1 MDSIQAIL
9 LALIQ
14 GITEFLPISSSA
26 HLILMPKITAWPDQG
41 LAYDVAL
48 NTGTSLAICIYLRRD
63 LKKIIGGF
71 YHSLKPGGG
80 SGRYTYRDGRLAWM
94 LMAGTIPVLLSGFFF
109 HDLVSGKLR
118 SVEVIAWSSIVW
130 GMVLWF
136 ADRRPGLMN
145 ISAIGWAIALVI
157 GISQSIAIIP
167 GTSRSGITI
176 TAGLFCGL
184 TRIAAARFSFLLSVP
199 VGLIAGG
206 YEAAKLIEYGMD
218 TPWPQVLVGFLIAF
232 VFAYATIHIFL
243 KIVERVTMRPF
254 AAYRVLLGVLLLIIF

>member
-1 MDSIQAIL
+1 MNSIQAIL

-26 HLILMPKITAWPDQG
+26 HLILMPLVTAWPDQG

-48 NTGTSLAICIYLRRD
+48 NTGTSLAICIYLRHD
-63 LKKIIGGF
+63 LKSIIGSF

-80 SGRYTYRDGRLAWM
+80 SGRYTYHDGRLAWM
-94 LMAGTIPVLLSGFFF
+94 LIAGTIPVLLSGYFF
-109 HDLVSGKLR
+109 HDLISGKLR
-118 SVEVIAWSSIVW
+118 SIEVIAWSSIGW
-130 GMVLWF
+130 GIVLWF

-145 ISAIGWAIALVI
+145 ISGIGWIVAIII
-157 GISQSIAIIP
+157 GISQAIAIIP

-184 TRIAAARFSFLLSVP
+184 TRSAAARFSFLLSVP

-206 YEAAKLIEYGMD
+206 YEGLKLIEYGMD
-218 TPWPQVLVGFLIAF
+218 TPWTQVLIGFLIAF
-232 VFAYATIHIFL
+232 VLAYLTIHIFL
-243 KIVERVTMRPF
+243 KIVERVTMTPF
-254 AAYRVLLGVLLLIIF
+254 AAYRVLLGVILLIVF

>member
-26 HLILMPKITAWPDQG
+26 HLILMPILTEWPDQG

-48 NTGTSLAICIYLRRD
+48 NTGTSLAICIYLRSD
-63 LKKIIGGF
+63 LKSVACGF

-80 SGRYTYRDGRLAWM
+80 SGPGTHRDGRLAWM
-94 LMAGTIPVLLSGFFF
+94 LIVGTIPVLLSGFFL
-109 HDLVSGKLR
+109 HDLVSGRLR

-130 GMVLWF
+130 GIVLWL

-145 ISAIGWAIALVI
+145 ISGIGWAVAIAI
-157 GISQSIAIIP
+157 GISQAIAIIP

-176 TAGLFCGL
+176 TAGLLSGL
-184 TRIAAARFSFLLSVP
+184 TRSAAARFSFLLSVP
-199 VGLIAGG
+199 VGIIAGG
-206 YEAAKLIEYGMD
+206 YEATKLIENGMV
-218 TPWPQVLVGFLIAF
+218 TPWIQVLIGFLIAF
-232 VFAYATIHIFL
+232 IFAYLTIHIFL
-243 KIVERVTMRPF
+243 KIVERVTMAPF
-254 AAYRVLLGVLLLIIF
+254 AAYRVLLGVILLIVF